1 MPKRQEDLLRLAEAL
16 RFNMLEII
24 NEAFTPTAEEIAKAK
39 HILDEYEK
47 ADVQGGLGAIVI
59 DDQMIDAALL
69 GVEWRKLAIARK
81 AGLA

>member
-1 MPKRQEDLLRLAEAL
+1 MSDKPLLTLLIFTHCLLQYRYL
-16 RFNMLEII
+16 

-39 HILDEYEK
+39 HIVDEYEK

-69 GVEWRKLAIARK
+69 RVEWRKLAIARK